1 MNTVT
6 LSQEQE
12 KAIALKQH
20 LGDDFFVISENE
32 VAKIFEGTEEE
43 AKTEFEEAK
52 EIGIKFD
59 ATDTDQTAVVNQF
72 ADSLRGTKKK
82 ISMFGFYNFPRPA
95 INFNFPYFNQKSLN
109 WYLEPNGILVKEFI
123 EKKFDILINVS
134 VSENLPLE

>member
-52 EIGIKFD
+52 EKIGR
-59 ATDTDQTAVVNQF
+59 AHV
-72 ADSLRGTKKK
+72 
-82 ISMFGFYNFPRPA
+82 
-95 INFNFPYFNQKSLN
+95 
-109 WYLEPNGILVKEFI
+109 
-123 EKKFDILINVS
+123 
-134 VSENLPLE
+134 